1 MAQKLVYIIISIITE
16 ILLIVAA
23 IDSNFMPVLI
33 LPILWLIMFL
43 MGLREL

>member
-1 MAQKLVYIIISIITE
+1 MAQRIVYIIISIITE
-16 ILLIVAA
+16 VLLIVAA

-33 LPILWLIMFL
+33 LPISWLILFL